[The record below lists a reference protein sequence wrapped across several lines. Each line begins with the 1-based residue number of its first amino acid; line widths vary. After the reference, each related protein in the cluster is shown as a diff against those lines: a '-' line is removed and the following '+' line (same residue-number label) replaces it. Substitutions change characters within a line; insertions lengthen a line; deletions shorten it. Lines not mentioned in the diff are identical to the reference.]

1 MDHGNMMTINL
12 ELHRNPRVRPR
23 RKKQGNLRE
32 LLEIKKYPLPRT
44 TKTWTP
50 ASFLNS
56 LTRSAAPA
64 RRLSNDKS

>member
-12 ELHRNPRVRPR
+12 EIRRYPRVRPR
-23 RKKQGNLRE
+23 RKKQGDLRE
-32 LLEIKKYPLPRT
+32 LLEIRKYPLPRT

-56 LTRSAAPA
+56 LTRSAGAGA
-64 RRLSNDKS
+64 MLEH